1 MSSLQLNSP
10 SVTSTTA
17 APTGG
22 AQPQNQREQL
32 AAAAKQFEAIFV
44 RQMLSAARK
53 TDFGGEKLFDS
64 QAMGTFRQMQ
74 DERVADT
81 VSSTGAFGMAKM
93 IEARLVQMLPAEKPA
108 GEKPAGEAEKGKTN
122 GL

>member
-1 MSSLQLNSP
+1 MS
-10 SVTSTTA
+10 VAATTTTA
-17 APTGG
+17 SSGLTLGPKVPTD
-22 AQPQNQREQL
+22 REKL
-32 AAAAKQFEAIFV
+32 AGAAKQFEAIFV

>member
-17 APTGG
+17 TTTTGG

-32 AAAAKQFEAIFV
+32 ATAARQFEAIFV

-81 VSSTGAFGMAKM
+81 VSGTGAFGMAKM
-93 IEARLVQMLPAEKPA
+93 IEARLAQMLPAEKPA
-108 GEKPAGEAEKGKTN
+108 TDGAATEKGKTN

>member
-10 SVTSTTA
+10 NVTSTTA
-17 APTGG
+17 AATGG

-53 TDFGGEKLFDS
+53 TDFGGDKLFDS

-74 DERVADT
+74 DERFADIA
-81 VSSTGAFGMAKM
+81 SERGAFGMAKM
-93 IEARLVQMLPAEKPA
+93 IEARLAQMMPASTEPQE
-108 GEKPAGEAEKGKTN
+108 GTTDGV
-122 GL
+122 

>member
-1 MSSLQLNSP
+1 MSSLQLNTP
-10 SVTSTTA
+10 GVASTTA
-17 APTGG
+17 ASAGA
-22 AQPQNQREQL
+22 AQPQGQREQL

-93 IEARLVQMLPAEKPA
+93 IEARLAQMLPAEKPA
-108 GEKPAGEAEKGKTN
+108 AGAATTTTEKGKTN
-122 GL
+122 GR

>member
-1 MSSLQLNSP
+1 MSSLQLNTP
-10 SVTSTTA
+10 GVASTTA

-22 AQPQNQREQL
+22 TQPQNQREQL

-81 VSSTGAFGMAKM
+81 VANTGAFGLAKM
-93 IEARLVQMLPAEKPA
+93 IEARLAQMLPAEKPA
-108 GEKPAGEAEKGKTN
+108 EGAVTEKGKTN

>member
-10 SVTSTTA
+10 SVASTTDA
-17 APTGG
+17 VQGP
-22 AQPQNQREQL
+22 AQPNGQRAQL
-32 AAAAKQFEAIFV
+32 AKAAKQFEAIFV

-81 VSSTGAFGMAKM
+81 VSSTGAFGMARM
-93 IEARLVQMLPAEKPA
+93 IEARLAQMLPAEKPA
-108 GEKPAGEAEKGKTN
+108 ANATATPAQKGKTD